1 MMESLKKRLFS
12 QLKQNNAE
20 VIFRRKIQILLEK
33 REKGVNIIQVLEIF
47 QIYKILGANYETKN
61 ETIYKESEAD

>member
-1 MMESLKKRLFS
+1 MESLKKRLFS

-33 REKGVNIIQVLEIF
+33 REKGVNIIQVLGRDF
-47 QIYKILGANYETKN
+47 PNL
-61 ETIYKESEAD
+61 